1 MLVRSRYAGHRFP
14 AEIISHAIWLYFRFP
29 LTIRT
34 QSTALSRHWPITIW
48 TRVTQ
53 RNDMADLQA
62 VLMHNDA
69 LNDELQNG
77 LSVGKGGLL
86 QAITDALGEGGNI
99 CQDLLGLS
107 MLLAE
112 LKVLLLLLLQG
123 SALFG
128 ELLTPIGQ
136 FLEAAPVLPSPGF
149 FEFGSECFDV
159 RWRGHGRSPMARRAG
174 RQTLDAVFVHEL
186 RPEHRLGHRRAIP
199 HGEHLASWPNELLWV
214 TVTLEAPIHL

>member
-1 MLVRSRYAGHRFP
+1 
-14 AEIISHAIWLYFRFP
+14 
-29 LTIRT
+29 
-34 QSTALSRHWPITIW
+34 
-48 TRVTQ
+48 
-53 RNDMADLQA
+53 MADLQA

-136 FLEAAPVLPSPGF
+136 FLEAEDPGLIGVDQPSIGL
-149 FEFGSECFDV
+149 V
-159 RWRGHGRSPMARRAG
+159 QARQARG
-174 RQTLDAVFVHEL
+174 
-186 RPEHRLGHRRAIP
+186 
-199 HGEHLASWPNELLWV
+199 
-214 TVTLEAPIHL
+214 